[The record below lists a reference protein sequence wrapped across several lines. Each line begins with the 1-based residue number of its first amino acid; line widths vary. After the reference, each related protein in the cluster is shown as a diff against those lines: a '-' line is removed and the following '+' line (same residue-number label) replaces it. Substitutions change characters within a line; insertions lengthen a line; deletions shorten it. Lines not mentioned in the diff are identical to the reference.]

1 MAKKNKAGKV
11 LLASLG
17 ILLAGGVAATITAG
31 ALTGWTFGVND
42 PFSEV
47 KIESA
52 EVDYDGTAKKLDISL
67 PEGASYE
74 LKILNEEGEVVSEL
88 KKLAYMNSFIK
99 LQLKVKQESLK
110 QN

>member
-47 KIESA
+47 KIEST

-74 LKILNEEGEVVSEL
+74 LKTKKVKLFLKL